1 MDESAPREGTS
12 PMSITEIRKGLRRLD
27 FIPNE
32 DSPANQSGTH
42 VIVEFEVG
50 DQLARDQ
57 LVRINLGLR
66 DGVTRELTGA
76 PQLVNASGGTPA
88 SYRYRLE
95 GDVP

>member
-1 MDESAPREGTS
+1 
-12 PMSITEIRKGLRRLD
+12 MSITEIRRGLRRLD

-32 DSPANQSGTH
+32 DSRTDHHGTH

-50 DQLARDQ
+50 AQLARDQ

-76 PQLVNASGGTPA
+76 PHLVDTSRGTPA